1 MSSTNY
7 ANSARDPRT
16 PATLSSSIIRVISIL
31 IRSVQSNDQLC
42 SAWASSVSQMAKPPV
57 PSTLW
62 YRESIAIPSGGMPP
76 VSINLLMVVFRI
88 SGQWVQASLKSIKIA
103 FYCMYFD
110 RSKRHFTMNALKKSP
125 CAKIFHVDTESIPCR
140 YREW

>member
-16 PATLSSSIIRVISIL
+16 PAMLSSSIIRVISIL

-88 SGQWVQASLKSIKIA
+88 SGQWVHASLKSIKNA
-103 FYCMYFD
+103 FCCMYFD
-110 RSKRHFTMNALKKSP
+110 RSKRHYTVNALKKKSM
-125 CAKIFHVDTESIPCR
+125 CENFPCR
-140 YREW
+140 YREYSMSI